1 MDIQKIREDFPILS
15 RTVYGKPLVY
25 FDNGATTQK
34 PRLVVD
40 ALVDE
45 YYSVNANVH
54 RGVHY
59 LSQQATELHEASRET
74 VRQFINAR
82 STNEVVF
89 TRGTTESIN
98 LLVSS
103 FGDEFMEEGDEVI
116 LSVMEHHSNIV
127 PWQLLAARKGIA
139 IKVIPMNDKGE
150 LLLDEYE
157 KLFSERTKIV
167 SVVHV
172 SNVLG
177 TVNPVKEM
185 IATAHAHGVPCLI
198 DAAQSIPHMKVD
210 VQELDADFLVFS
222 AHKIYGPTG
231 VGVLY
236 GKEEWLDRLPPYQ
249 GGGEMIQ
256 HVSFEKTTFNELP
269 FKFEAGTP
277 DYIGTTGLAK
287 ALDYVNGHGLEQIAA
302 HEHELTTYALQRL
315 KEIPGIGNVKAI
327 EILCVLELS
336 KRLARASIKEESD
349 FSSPD
354 YIAAYYMEDMR
365 HLKREHLVLVML
377 DNRCRL
383 IRDKVM
389 SVGTSTGS
397 MVSVREIFKEALD
410 SRAASIVILHNHPS
424 GNPSPSRE
432 DMKVTK
438 NIMEA
443 GRIIGVELL
452 DHIVIGDNS
461 YFSFKQMQYIN

>member
-1 MDIQKIREDFPILS
+1 M
-15 RTVYGKPLVY
+15 
-25 FDNGATTQK
+25 
-34 PRLVVD
+34 
-40 ALVDE
+40 
-45 YYSVNANVH
+45 
-54 RGVHY
+54 
-59 LSQQATELHEASRET
+59 
-74 VRQFINAR
+74 
-82 STNEVVF
+82 
-89 TRGTTESIN
+89 
-98 LLVSS
+98 
-103 FGDEFMEEGDEVI
+103 
-116 LSVMEHHSNIV
+116 
-127 PWQLLAARKGIA
+127 
-139 IKVIPMNDKGE
+139 
-150 LLLDEYE
+150 
-157 KLFSERTKIV
+157 
-167 SVVHV
+167 
-172 SNVLG
+172 
-177 TVNPVKEM
+177 
-185 IATAHAHGVPCLI
+185 
-198 DAAQSIPHMKVD
+198 
-210 VQELDADFLVFS
+210 
-222 AHKIYGPTG
+222 
-231 VGVLY
+231 
-236 GKEEWLDRLPPYQ
+236 
-249 GGGEMIQ
+249 
-256 HVSFEKTTFNELP
+256 
-269 FKFEAGTP
+269 
-277 DYIGTTGLAK
+277 
-287 ALDYVNGHGLEQIAA
+287 
-302 HEHELTTYALQRL
+302 QRL